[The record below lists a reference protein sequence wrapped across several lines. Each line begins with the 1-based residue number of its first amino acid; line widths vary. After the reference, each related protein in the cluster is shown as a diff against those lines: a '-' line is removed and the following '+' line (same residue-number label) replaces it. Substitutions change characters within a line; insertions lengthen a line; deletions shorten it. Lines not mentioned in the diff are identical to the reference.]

1 MEIVIQIKVVKG
13 IIKLQSRLMEEEN
26 FKIALLL
33 IGAGKLTNL
42 YFVRHAH
49 STYTPDEL
57 NRPLSERGFTDATMI
72 TKILK
77 TEEIDIVV
85 SSPYKRA
92 VQTVKGIAEYIN
104 TEVEI
109 IDGFKERTLT
119 TVSANDFAAAI
130 TKVWEDYN
138 FSWEGGE
145 SNFVAQKRGVE
156 TTFNILERYKG
167 ENVVIGTHG
176 NIMVLIMNFFDRQ
189 YDFSFWQNLD
199 MPDIYKLTFDGK
211 VLKNAERLWRRI

>member
-1 MEIVIQIKVVKG
+1 
-13 IIKLQSRLMEEEN
+13 MEEEN

-33 IGAGKLTNL
+33 IGGAGKLTNL

-211 VLKNAERLWRRI
+211 ALKNAERLWRRI

>member
-1 MEIVIQIKVVKG
+1 M
-13 IIKLQSRLMEEEN
+13 
-26 FKIALLL
+26 
-33 IGAGKLTNL
+33 TNL

-49 STYTPDEL
+49 SIYTPDEL
-57 NRPLSERGFTDATMI
+57 NRPLSERGFADA
-72 TKILK
+72 KIVTNLLK
-77 TEEIDIVV
+77 TEEIGVVV

-92 VQTVKGIAEYIN
+92 VQTVEGIAQYIN
-104 TEVEI
+104 TEVEMI
-109 IDGFKERTLT
+109 ADFKERTLT
-119 TVSANDFAAAI
+119 TVPANDFTLAI

-145 SNFVAQKRGVE
+145 SNIVAQKRGVE
-156 TTFNILERYKG
+156 ATLNLLEKYKG

-176 NIMVLIMNFFDRQ
+176 NIMVLIMNYFDSQ

-211 VLKNAERLWRRI
+211 VLRNVEKIWERI